1 MYGICGLFLNLEKK
15 IKFLK
20 DYVENNLMLD
30 MNDVQAKVL
39 FTQKLE
45 ESLQSK
51 QFNFDFYFIKNRIRP
66 HCKIFVTL

>member
-1 MYGICGLFLNLEKK
+1 
-15 IKFLK
+15 
-20 DYVENNLMLD
+20 MLD
-30 MNDVQAKVL
+30 MNDVQSKVL